1 MDSVFLFFLT
11 AESALKSFLSGGVGG
26 ICVVLVGHPLD
37 LIKVRMQTAGA
48 AEAASQSVVGMFSTT
63 FRTEGVRGLY
73 RGVSAPLTAVTP
85 LFAVSFWGYDMGQR
99 MVRYGMNRQ
108 GELSLTDKTIAGG
121 ISAFPCTALMAP
133 SERIKVLL
141 QTNPGKYTGMVDC
154 AKAVYQQGGI
164 KSVFKGTLLTLYR
177 DVPGSM
183 AWYVI
188 I

>member
-1 MDSVFLFFLT
+1 
-11 AESALKSFLSGGVGG
+11 
-26 ICVVLVGHPLD
+26 
-37 LIKVRMQTAGA
+37 MQTAGA
-48 AEAASQSVVGMFSTT
+48 AEAASQSVVTMFSTT

-99 MVRYGMNRQ
+99 MVRYVMNRSSNLD
-108 GELSLTDKTIAGG
+108 LSLTDKTIAGG
-121 ISAFPCTALMAP
+121 LSAFPCTVLMAP

-141 QTNPGKYTGMVDC
+141 QTNPGKYNGMVDC
-154 AKAVYQQGGI
+154 AKAVYVQGGI

-183 AWYVI
+183 AW
-188 I
+188 